1 MITLDLETRIIM
13 MNMLGGADSIIRE
26 YGDENVFEPW
36 SMCGVP
42 DGANEE
48 DLEDIVD
55 DLEEFTDIME
65 CFCRQLR
72 QIIKIENKG

>member
-1 MITLDLETRIIM
+1 MSEELQIIM

-26 YGDENVFEPW
+26 YGDEDVFEPW
-36 SMCGVP
+36 IMCGVP
-42 DGANEE
+42 DGASEE
-48 DLEDIVD
+48 DLISIAE

-65 CFCRQLR
+65 CFCRRLR

>member
-36 SMCGVP
+36 LMCGVP
-42 DGANEE
+42 DGADEE

-65 CFCRQLR
+65 CFCRRLR
-72 QIIKIENKG
+72 QIIEIEKEG